1 MLLLLRII
9 MWPFS
14 QLLNILFTL
23 TGSYGMAIILFAVVI
38 KLLMLY
44 PSAKSKRNMMHMA
57 RMNPKMQEIKKRCGN
72 NQEKYA
78 LEIQKLYQEE
88 HVNPMGGCLW
98 SLLPLPIL
106 LALYNVIRRPVIN
119 FMLINMS
126 RPDALETLEVIREKL
141 TALGYQITGNAAY
154 EEISI
159 AKGITEH
166 LSEVQAVVPQVFPID
181 FNFLGVDLTAIPTQ
195 VFGQFMSGS
204 FSLQMLV
211 LVLIPVVSGLLN
223 LLLMVI
229 SQRSAAVTDDAMKT
243 QQTMMM
249 VMMPLMSAY
258 IGFILPASLGVY
270 WISMSVFSIVQE
282 LVLQKH
288 YGAKLD
294 REEAA
299 REEAARQDRIRRMEA
314 AKNRPQN
321 GSKSN
326 ISKEK
331 QKRLA
336 HQNHNSN
343 PKKKKNSTTEAGRVG
358 DRPYA
363 RGRSFSGSHY
373 DDLPD
378 EVYGDEKKQ

>member
-229 SQRSAAVTDDAMKT
+229 SQRSAVTTDDAMKT

-270 WISMSVFSIVQE
+270 WISSTTTRSWTAKKPPARKLPVRTASAAWRPPRTGPRTAPRAISAKKSRSAWRTRTTTAIPRRKRTAPPRPAAWATVPMP
-282 LVLQKH
+282 
-288 YGAKLD
+288 GAVPSP
-294 REEAA
+294 AA
-299 REEAARQDRIRRMEA
+299 ITMTCPTRCTATRR
-314 AKNRPQN
+314 N
-321 GSKSN
+321 
-326 ISKEK
+326 SKE
-331 QKRLA
+331 LA
-336 HQNHNSN
+336 
-343 PKKKKNSTTEAGRVG
+343 A
-358 DRPYA
+358 
-363 RGRSFSGSHY
+363 
-373 DDLPD
+373 
-378 EVYGDEKKQ
+378 

>member
-23 TGSYGMAIILFAVVI
+23 TGSYGLAIILFAVVI

-44 PSAKSKRNMMHMA
+44 PSAKSKRNMMHMS

-106 LALYNVIRRPVIN
+106 IALYGIIRRPVIN
-119 FMLINMS
+119 FMLINQH
-126 RPDALETLEVIREKL
+126 RPKALENLEIIRERL
-141 TALGYQITGNAAY
+141 TDLGYQITGQAAY

-159 AKGITEH
+159 AKGVTEH
-166 LSEVQAVVPQVFPID
+166 LEEIKAVVPQVFPID
-181 FNFLGVDLTAIPTQ
+181 FNFIGIDLTAIPTQ
-195 VFGQFMSGS
+195 AFGQFMSGS
-204 FSLQMLV
+204 FSWNLLALV
-211 LVLIPVVSGLLN
+211 MIPIISGLLN

-229 SQRSAAVTDDAMKT
+229 SQRTNVTTDDAMKS

-249 VMMPLMSAY
+249 VMMPLMSVY
-258 IGFILPASLGVY
+258 IGFILPASLGLY
-270 WISMSVFSIVQE
+270 WITMSVFSIVQE
-282 LVLQKH
+282 LILQKH
-288 YGAKLD
+288 YGKKLD
-294 REEAA
+294 QEEAE

-314 AKNRPQN
+314 AKNRPQTPVKN
-321 GSKSN
+321 SNTSKD
-326 ISKEK
+326 K
-331 QKRLA
+331 QKRLTQ
-336 HQNHNSN
+336 QNA
-343 PKKKKNSTTEAGRVG
+343 PQKKKNSTTEAGRVG

-373 DDLPD
+373 EDLPD
-378 EVYGDEKKQ
+378 EVYAKDEKK